1 MKIDAAE
8 VRRIAALASLELD
21 EGEIVA
27 MTRQLGSILD
37 YMDSLGRLDTSSVE
51 PTFQPV
57 GNAAPMR
64 DDTPRPGL
72 TEQDA
77 TGGTPPFSPGTQ
89 RPREAGPGRFLV
101 PRVIG

>member
-1 MKIDAAE
+1 VKIDAAE
-8 VRRIAALASLELD
+8 VRRIAALASLDLD
-21 EGEIVA
+21 EGEIEA

-37 YMDSLGRLDTSSVE
+37 YMDNLGRLDTSSVE

-57 GNAAPMR
+57 GDAGPMR

-72 TEQDA
+72 SDDDA
-77 TGGTPPFSPGTQ
+77 TRGAPPLSPGTQ
-89 RPREAGPGRFLV
+89 RPHDGSPGRFLV